1 MSSNHSVTHQAH
13 KNGLYIVGV
22 ITTSKALFKGGQF
35 LDPPPLSQVG
45 LTYGWKNKKQSSGPI
60 ELDLEAGNLVS
71 FFIVWTSSND
81 PMFCIVIVFCK
92 FKCLV
97 LFHME

>member
-1 MSSNHSVTHQAH
+1 M
-13 KNGLYIVGV
+13 GV
-22 ITTSKALFKGGQF
+22 ITTSKALFKGGGV
-35 LDPPPLSQVG
+35 PGATPCQVG
-45 LTYGWKNKKQSSGPI
+45 LTYRWKNKKQSSGPI